1 MDYIIPM
8 LEMKVFLPEDK
19 IIRQGE
25 EGREMYFIATGDCL
39 VRVKDMRRV
48 EHNVRSLSRG
58 HFFGVSSASLEP
70 RRRSHSTRTAAAQHP

>member
-39 VRVKDMRRV
+39 VM
-48 EHNVRSLSRG
+48 VRDTKRQEKIVRKLGRG
-58 HFFGVSSASLEP
+58 KFFGVRYELC
-70 RRRSHSTRTAAAQHP
+70 

>member
-39 VRVKDMRRV
+39 VM
-48 EHNVRSLSRG
+48 VRDTKRQEKIVRKLGRG
-58 HFFGVSSASLEP
+58 KFFGVRYELY
-70 RRRSHSTRTAAAQHP
+70 